1 MRKLHFILFI
11 FILIPNINKAENA
24 DNKAKATDSAKI
36 RSVDTAFV
44 TKMRTLEKGKN
55 FENRAMFGDFIEVN
69 VAGISYLIDSIAGGK
84 KDSIILFLN
93 NIPMDDI
100 HARTIAVDTR
110 ENTGTIVFR
119 LSRKSKSLAKL
130 EPYFVSF
137 VSSIQPTLS
146 VGVINKA
153 PAKST
158 VSFTLYYL
166 DKTFVF
172 ATFGIMILIVV
183 LIYFF
188 SRKFKFFRLKNDEKL
203 PYSLAHI
210 QLAFWTIL
218 VSFSYVYL
226 WIVNGEIPEI
236 PSSILVLM
244 GISVGTKGI
253 AGYIDYN
260 FDLKNS
266 TRNYKEREGF
276 LKDILSDE
284 NGTINIQR
292 VQMVI
297 WTTVLG
303 FIYIQTFVVN
313 LTIRDFDTNILTLMG
328 ISSGVYALLKP
339 IESSGAAA
347 QKAHKSKIPD
357 NDNKPPK
364 KEKKDDK

>member
-11 FILIPNINKAENA
+11 FILIPNINKAENT
-24 DNKAKATDSAKI
+24 DNKAKATDSVKI
-36 RSVDTAFV
+36 RSVDTACV
-44 TKMRTLEKGKN
+44 TKVRTLEKEYN
-55 FENRAMFGDFIEVN
+55 YENRAMFGDFIEVN
-69 VAGISYLIDSIAGGK
+69 VVGISYLIDTIAGGK

-93 NIPMDDI
+93 NIPMEDI
-100 HARTIAVDTR
+100 HARTIAIDSKK
-110 ENTGTIVFR
+110 NSATIVFR

-137 VSSIQPTLS
+137 VSSIQPPLS
-146 VGVINKA
+146 VGVKDKA

-158 VSFTLYYL
+158 VSITLYYL

-188 SRKFKFFRLKNDEKL
+188 SKKFQIFRSKSDER
-203 PYSLAHI
+203 PAYSLAQI

-226 WIVNGEIPEI
+226 WVVNGEMPDI
-236 PSSILVLM
+236 PSSILILM

-260 FDLKNS
+260 NYLKDPA
-266 TRNYKEREGF
+266 RKGKDRVGVF
-276 LKDILSDE
+276 KDILSDE

-292 VQMVI
+292 GQMVI
-297 WTTVLG
+297 WTAVLG

-313 LTIRDFDTNILTLMG
+313 LYIRDFDTNILTLMG
-328 ISSGVYALLKP
+328 ISSGAYALLKP
-339 IESSGAAA
+339 VESNGAAA
-347 QKAHKSKIPD
+347 QKANKNKISD
-357 NDNKPPK
+357 NTNNPPVEDNKP
-364 KEKKDDK
+364 EK